1 MASMYNNPVNTWY
14 QNQYQNQYQAPGQP
28 QSPAPP
34 GSPMTRVQRGIGQPL
49 PGQNQGQ
56 PIPFQNPF
64 WRALFPTGTM
74 SPWIANLFGVSAPQ
88 AQLTGTPL
96 GPTPQ
101 AGPRAPTPPAYA
113 APSVLG
119 PEAYGT
125 AHGIP
130 RPTVPTAVPQ
140 YNNPVNTW
148 YQNQYQNQT
157 AHGIPRPTVPTAVP
171 QYNPPKKG
179 AEQFKRPFQEF
190 VWSQQRNQPA
200 SVENAIRGLS
210 PADVRLFY
218 QALGDRAARQV
229 PRRIVGRRLARRKTT
244 MRRRL
249 ARRKTTST

>member
-140 YNNPVNTW
+140 YN
-148 YQNQYQNQT
+148 
-157 AHGIPRPTVPTAVP
+157 
-171 QYNPPKKG
+171 PPKKG